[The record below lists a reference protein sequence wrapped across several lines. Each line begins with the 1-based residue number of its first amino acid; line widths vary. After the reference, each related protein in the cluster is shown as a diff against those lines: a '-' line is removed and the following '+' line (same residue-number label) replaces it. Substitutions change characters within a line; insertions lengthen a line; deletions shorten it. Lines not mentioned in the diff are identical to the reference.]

1 MLTFNQGS
9 MDGTLA
15 CEPFTSNDDDILE
28 DSEFFQVSLASPTG
42 GAGLASPTTANVTI
56 TDDDGKEVVFQYT
69 NYISACLHGSHA
81 LAV

>member
-1 MLTFNQGS
+1 MVVLTFNQGS
-9 MDGTLA
+9 MDGTPA
-15 CEPFTSNDDDILE
+15 CEPFTSNDDILE

-56 TDDDGKEVVFQYT
+56 TDNNGKEVVF